1 MRAVGATLKRL
12 PPNPR
17 QIKRFDNA
25 FRLQL
30 YVATGGGSTKL
41 AFDEPKLRALG
52 KWVVLRLRWPALAGE
67 IEDDQN
73 ILMFLEEL
81 ANGEPPVIDEDSD
94 PRFLR
99 VVNDWRDHE
108 ALHDLLRDDDAASW
122 VSQLPLDEFIQIT

>member
-81 ANGEPPVIDEDSD
+81 ANGEPPVIDEDS
-94 PRFLR
+94 
-99 VVNDWRDHE
+99 E

-122 VSQLPLDEFIQIT
+122 VGQLPLDEFIQIT